1 VGGACVCL
9 CVGCVC
15 VHVCVGHVL
24 EGTSEEAISMFIC
37 VHVFCMCACM
47 YLRRPCVCGGG

>member
-1 VGGACVCL
+1 MGGACVCL